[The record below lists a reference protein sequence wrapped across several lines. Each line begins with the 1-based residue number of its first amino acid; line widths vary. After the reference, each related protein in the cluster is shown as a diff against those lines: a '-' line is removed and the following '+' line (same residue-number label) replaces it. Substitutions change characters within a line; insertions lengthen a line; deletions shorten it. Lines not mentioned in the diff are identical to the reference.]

1 MAYVATLAFV
11 ILKEFIV
18 LLYADISD
26 TETAVRTIRGL
37 SVFVVESSAELM
49 SKDEKSEIFRKTLF
63 TWNTKSMHL

>member
-11 ILKEFIV
+11 ILEEFIV

-49 SKDEKSEIFRKTLF
+49 SKDEKSEIFRKT
-63 TWNTKSMHL
+63 

>member
-1 MAYVATLAFV
+1 MAYAATLAFV

-49 SKDEKSEIFRKTLF
+49 SKDEKSEIFRKT
-63 TWNTKSMHL
+63 

>member
-11 ILKEFIV
+11 TLEEFIV
-18 LLYADISD
+18 LPYVDISD

-49 SKDEKSEIFRKTLF
+49 SKDEKFEIFKKT
-63 TWNTKSMHL
+63 

>member
-11 ILKEFIV
+11 ILEEFIV
-18 LLYADISD
+18 LPYVDISD

-49 SKDEKSEIFRKTLF
+49 SKDEKSEIFKKT
-63 TWNTKSMHL
+63 